1 MSKTAGSDSKNPLYC
16 RFCSKSQQEVRKLIA
31 GPTVFICD
39 ECCAGSEQ
47 STRSNRQ
54 PVYRFGYAVK
64 M

>member
-1 MSKTAGSDSKNPLYC
+1 MSKTAGSDLKNSLYC

-47 STRSNRQ
+47 SIDQTVSLSTVSGT
-54 PVYRFGYAVK
+54 P
-64 M
+64 